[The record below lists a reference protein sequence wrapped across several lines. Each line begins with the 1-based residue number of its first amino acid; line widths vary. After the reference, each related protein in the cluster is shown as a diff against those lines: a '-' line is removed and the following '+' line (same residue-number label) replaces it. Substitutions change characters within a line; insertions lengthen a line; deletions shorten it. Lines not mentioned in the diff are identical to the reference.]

1 MLITEDGGIET
12 LGSCLPDQLALPKH
26 SQSGPKQWF
35 SLEGWRLRIGLT
47 ASRKGLLL
55 SCLKK
60 SPKF

>member
-47 ASRKGLLL
+47 ASRKA
-55 SCLKK
+55 
-60 SPKF
+60 FY